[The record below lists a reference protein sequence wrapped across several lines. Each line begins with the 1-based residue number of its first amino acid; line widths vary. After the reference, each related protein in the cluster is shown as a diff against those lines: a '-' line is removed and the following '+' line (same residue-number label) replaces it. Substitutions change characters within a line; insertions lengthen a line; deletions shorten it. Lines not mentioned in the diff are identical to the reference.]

1 MGVRT
6 WTPERD
12 AILIEAVIAGR
23 PVREIAIE
31 LGVSESSA
39 SGQAYRLGLKQQ
51 SLLPSVRE
59 RIIELAV
66 EGVTLG
72 RISRQTG
79 VPEAGVRFV
88 LSRAGVTLRT
98 PTHSYRGPD
107 ARRAGR

>member
-1 MGVRT
+1 MGLRT

-23 PVREIAIE
+23 PIREIAID

-51 SLLPSVRE
+51 SLLPSIRE
-59 RIIELAV
+59 RIVELAS
-66 EGVTLG
+66 EGATLG
-72 RISRQTG
+72 RIARQTG
-79 VPEAGVRFV
+79 VPSAGVRFV

-98 PTHSYRGPD
+98 PTLSYRESD